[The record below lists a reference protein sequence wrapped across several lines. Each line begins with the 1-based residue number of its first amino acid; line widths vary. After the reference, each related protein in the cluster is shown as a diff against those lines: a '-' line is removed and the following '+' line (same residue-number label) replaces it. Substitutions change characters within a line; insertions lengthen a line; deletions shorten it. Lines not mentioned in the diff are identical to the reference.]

1 MPVSMGVAVRVHVRI
16 GDIGHT
22 ITVRQLNSQA
32 RHAGEVSWLREFWE
46 HFWGRNNDEP
56 SPERTVEAAWVP
68 MWQSQMITDELISDG
83 IPAKV
88 VEDYGIN
95 MLVHSREPMA
105 RIFVTEDRKAEAEA
119 LIEEIL
125 GHPPRHRSV

>member
-1 MPVSMGVAVRVHVRI
+1 MRLALSLSARI
-16 GDIGHT
+16 GGIGHT
-22 ITVRQLNSQA
+22 MTVRQPGCHV
-32 RHAGEVSWLREFWE
+32 RHAVNVGWLREFWE
-46 HFWGRNNDEP
+46 HFWGRSSDDP
-56 SPERTVEAAWVP
+56 SAERTVEAAWVP
-68 MWQSQMITDELISDG
+68 LWQSQIITDELINDG
-83 IPAKV
+83 IPARM

-105 RIFVTEDRKAEAEA
+105 RVFVTEDRRVEAES